1 MVKFLGG
8 ERKFS
13 EPSKRKKN
21 SELKV
26 VIEVY
31 LQDTEGKKGEN
42 SERVI
47 LNTLQNL
54 LLALKGF

>member
-8 ERKFS
+8 ERKFG
-13 EPSKRKKN
+13 EPSNRKKN

-26 VIEVY
+26 GIEVY